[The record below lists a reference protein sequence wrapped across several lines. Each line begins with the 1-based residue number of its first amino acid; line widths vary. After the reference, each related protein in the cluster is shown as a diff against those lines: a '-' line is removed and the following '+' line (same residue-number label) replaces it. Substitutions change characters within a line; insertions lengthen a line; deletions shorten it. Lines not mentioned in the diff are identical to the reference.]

1 MIRHIPLKS
10 TQILI
15 NAGGMVNYYGRRA
28 VANLYQN
35 NDNKANLFANMLAL
49 SEKDE
54 KSYLDDEKSY
64 LDDESIIK
72 EASNF
77 ILAGADTTSNTLT
90 YLIWSV
96 LRQPGLQERLVSELA
111 SVGEDFSDADLDK
124 LPVLNATIE
133 ETLRLYGA
141 VPGNLSRLVP
151 MGGTTLGPYAI
162 PSGCEV
168 ETQAYTLHRDP
179 NIFPNPLQ

>member
-1 MIRHIPLKS
+1 MIRHIPLQPI
-10 TQILI
+10 QILI

-28 VANLYQN
+28 VANLYRN

-49 SEKDE
+49 SEK
-54 KSYLDDEKSY
+54 DEKSY

-90 YLIWSV
+90 YLVWSV
-96 LRQPGLQERLVSELA
+96 LKQPALQERLVSELA
-111 SVGEDFSDADLDK
+111 SVGEDFSDADLEK

-151 MGGTTLGPYAI
+151 MGGTTLGPYEI

-179 NIFPNPLQ
+179 TVFPNPLQ